1 MFSERKQYKPV
12 FGYFCAMLSI
22 SNLSYFIGGRPLY
35 ENANLHIKP
44 KDKIGLVGQNGT
56 GKSTLL
62 KIINGDYQAT
72 TGEVQKAKDCTIGF
86 LNQDL
91 LSYQSD
97 ESILNVALAAFK
109 ETLALQDEIDQVLK
123 QMETD
128 YSEEIINKLAY
139 LQERF
144 ESNEGYT
151 IKAKAEEVLE
161 GIGFQTKDL
170 SKPLRQF
177 SGGWRMRVMLAK
189 LLLEKPSLLML
200 DEPTNHLDLPS
211 IQWVENYLKNYEGA
225 VIVVSHD
232 QTFLDNCIS
241 TTVEVS
247 NQTLTSYPGNYSF
260 YKEEKKIRMELQ
272 QNAYENQ
279 QQMIKQT
286 EKFIERFRAKAT
298 KSNQVQS
305 RIKALDRMERVNE
318 VVNDEAFVNFK
329 FKFSQKSGRDVVVLD
344 HVSKSYGDLVILN
357 NTTARIER
365 GDKIALIGAN
375 GKGKSTLLRI
385 IAGSEPTSGSRTEGH
400 NVIKAFFAQHQL
412 EALTLDNEIIQE
424 MSQAGSKKTE
434 MELRG
439 VLGCFLFS
447 NEEVFKKIKVL
458 SGGEKS
464 RVALAKTLIS
474 EANFLLLDEPTNHL
488 DFQSVNILI
497 QALQQYEGTF
507 ITVSHDRHFIK
518 GVANKIWYI
527 EDHEIKEY
535 PGTYDEYEFW
545 RSQQIEVKA
554 APPTEKAEKKPQP
567 VPSKNATEIQQ
578 AKRDLKKLEEQL
590 QKVEKEIESLDLLKS
605 ETEEKMADPEVY
617 EDESKAQ
624 KLQAS
629 YQQIQK
635 SLLDAN
641 THWEELVDQISHLQE
656 LAG

>member
-1 MFSERKQYKPV
+1 
-12 FGYFCAMLSI
+12 MLSI
-22 SNLSYFIGGRPLY
+22 SNLSYFIGGRALY

-109 ETLALQDEIDQVLK
+109 ETLALQDEIDKVLK

-128 YSEEIINKLAY
+128 YSEEVINRLAY
-139 LQERF
+139 LQDRF

-161 GIGFQTKDL
+161 GIGFQTADL
-170 SKPLRQF
+170 QKPLRQF

-225 VIVVSHD
+225 VVVVSHD

-241 TTVEVS
+241 TTVEVA

-260 YKEEKKIRMELQ
+260 YKEEKKLRMELQ

-286 EKFIERFRAKAT
+286 ERFIERFRAKAT

-305 RIKALDRMERVNE
+305 RIKALDRMERVHE

-344 HVSKSYGDLVILN
+344 HVSKAYGDLVILK

-385 IAGSEPTSGSRTEGH
+385 IAGTEQIQGSRTEGH
-400 NVIKAFFAQHQL
+400 NVIKSFFAQHQL

-424 MSQAGSKKTE
+424 MSQAGSGKTE

-447 NEEVFKKIKVL
+447 NEEVYKKIKVL

-527 EDHEIKEY
+527 ENHEIKEY
-535 PGTYDEYEFW
+535 PGTYEEYEFW
-545 RSQQIEVKA
+545 RSQQTEVKA
-554 APPTEKAEKKPQP
+554 VAQVVQKVEKKPIETP
-567 VPSKNATEIQQ
+567 RNTPEIQQ
-578 AKRDLKKLEEQL
+578 AKRDLRKLEEQL
-590 QKVEKEIESLDLLKS
+590 SKIEKEIESLELLKR
-605 ETEEKMADPEVY
+605 ETEEKMADPEIY
-617 EDESKAQ
+617 ADESKAQ
-624 KLQAS
+624 KIQES
-629 YQQIQK
+629 YQDIQN
-635 SLLDAN
+635 SLYEAN
-641 THWEELVDQISHLQE
+641 AKWENLVEEISRLQE
-656 LAG
+656 ITAA

>member
-1 MFSERKQYKPV
+1 MPEQVDKRGN
-12 FGYFCAMLSI
+12 GYFCAMLSI
-22 SNLSYFIGGRPLY
+22 SNLSYFIGGRALY

-62 KIINGDYQAT
+62 KIIYGDYQAT

-109 ETLALQDEIDQVLK
+109 ETLALQDEIDKVLK
-123 QMETD
+123 LMETD
-128 YSEEIINKLAY
+128 YSEDVINRLAY
-139 LQERF
+139 LQDRF

-161 GIGFQTKDL
+161 GIGFQTADL
-170 SKPLRQF
+170 QKPLRQF

-225 VIVVSHD
+225 VVVVSHD

-241 TTVEVS
+241 TTVEVA
-247 NQTLTSYPGNYSF
+247 NQTLTAYPGNYSF
-260 YKEEKKIRMELQ
+260 YKEEKKLRMELQ

-286 EKFIERFRAKAT
+286 ERFIERFRAKAT

-305 RIKALDRMERVNE
+305 RIKALDRMERVHE

-329 FKFSQKSGRDVVVLD
+329 FKFSQKSGRDVVVID
-344 HVSKSYGDLVILN
+344 QVSKAYGDLVILK

-385 IAGSEPTSGSRTEGH
+385 IAGTEQIQGSRTEGH
-400 NVIKAFFAQHQL
+400 NVIKSFFAQHQL
-412 EALTLDNEIIQE
+412 ESLTLDNEIIQE
-424 MSQAGSKKTE
+424 MAQAGSGKSE

-447 NEEVFKKIKVL
+447 NEEVYKKIKVL

-474 EANFLLLDEPTNHL
+474 ESNFLLLDEPTNHL

-507 ITVSHDRHFIK
+507 ITVSHDRHFVK

-527 EDHEIKEY
+527 ENHEIKEY
-535 PGTYDEYEFW
+535 PGTYEEYEFW
-545 RSQQIEVKA
+545 RSQQIEVKVSA
-554 APPTEKAEKKPQP
+554 QSAQKVEKKPIETP
-567 VPSKNATEIQQ
+567 RNTPEMQQ
-578 AKRDLKKLEEQL
+578 AKRDLKKLEDQL
-590 QKVEKEIESLDLLKS
+590 SKVEKEIETLDLLKL
-605 ETEEKMADPEVY
+605 EVEEKMADPELY
-617 EDESKAQ
+617 LDEVKSQ
-624 KLQAS
+624 KLQES
-629 YQQIQK
+629 YQSVQNN
-635 SLLDAN
+635 LYEAN
-641 THWEELVDQISHLQE
+641 AKWENLVDQIAILQE
-656 LAG
+656 QLK

>member
-1 MFSERKQYKPV
+1 
-12 FGYFCAMLSI
+12 MLSI
-22 SNLSYFIGGRPLY
+22 SNLSYFIGGRALY

-62 KIINGDYQAT
+62 KIINGDYLPSS
-72 TGEVQKAKDCTIGF
+72 GDVQKAKDCTLGF

-97 ESILNVALAAFK
+97 DSILNVALAAFK
-109 ETLALQDEIDQVLK
+109 ETLAIQDEIEKVLK
-123 QMETD
+123 LMETD
-128 YSEEIINKLAY
+128 YSDEVINKLAF
-139 LQERF
+139 LQDRF

-161 GIGFQTKDL
+161 GIGFQTSDL
-170 SKPLRQF
+170 QKPLRQF

-225 VIVVSHD
+225 VVVVSHD

-241 TTVEVS
+241 TTVEVA
-247 NQTLTSYPGNYSF
+247 NETLTAYAGNYSF
-260 YKEEKKIRMELQ
+260 YKEEKKLRMELQ
-272 QNAYENQ
+272 QNAFENQ

-305 RIKALDRMERVNE
+305 RIKALDRLDRVHE

-329 FKFSQKSGRDVVVLD
+329 FKFSQKSGRDVITLD
-344 HVSKSYGDLVILN
+344 KVSKAYGDLTILK
-357 NTTARIER
+357 NTGARIER

-385 IAGSEPTSGSRTEGH
+385 IAGTEVGQGSRVEGH
-400 NVIKAFFAQHQL
+400 NLIKAFFAQHQL

-424 MSQAGSKKTE
+424 MSQAGSRKTE

-447 NEEVFKKIKVL
+447 NEEVYKKIKVL

-527 EDHEIKEY
+527 EQYEIKEY
-535 PGTYDEYEFW
+535 PGTYGEYEFW
-545 RSQQIEVKA
+545 RSQQVEVPATVA
-554 APPTEKAEKKPQP
+554 APKPVKEEVAP
-567 VPSKNATEIQQ
+567 PKSKEETQQ
-578 AKRDLKKLEEQL
+578 AKRELKKLEDQL
-590 QKVEKEIESLDLLKS
+590 LVIEKEISQLEGKKKELEDKL
-605 ETEEKMADPEVY
+605 ADPALY
-617 EDESKAQ
+617 LDEIQAQ
-624 KLQAS
+624 KTQAS
-629 YQQIQK
+629 YQQVDQ
-635 SLLDAN
+635 SLQASN
-641 THWEELVDQISHLQE
+641 ASWENLVDQISKLQQQV
-656 LAG
+656 

>member
-1 MFSERKQYKPV
+1 
-12 FGYFCAMLSI
+12 MLSI
-22 SNLSYFIGGRPLY
+22 NNLSYFIGGRPLY

-62 KIINGDYQAT
+62 KIINGDYQPSS
-72 TGEVQKAKDCTIGF
+72 GEVQKAKDCTIGF

-109 ETLALQDEIDQVLK
+109 ETLSLQDEIDEVLK
-123 QMETD
+123 KMETD
-128 YSEEIINKLAY
+128 YSEEVINRLAF

-144 ESNEGYT
+144 EANEGYT

-161 GIGFQTKDL
+161 GIGFKTADL
-170 SKPLRQF
+170 EKPLRTF

-211 IQWVENYLKNYEGA
+211 IQWVENYLKTYEGA
-225 VIVVSHD
+225 VVVVSHD
-232 QTFLDNCIS
+232 QTFLNNCIS
-241 TTVEVS
+241 STVEVA
-247 NQTLTSYPGNYSF
+247 NQTLTLYAGNYAF
-260 YKEEKKIRMELQ
+260 YKEEKVERMEIQ

-286 EKFIERFRAKAT
+286 EKFIERFRAKAS

-305 RIKALDRMERVNE
+305 RIKALDRLDKVHE
-318 VVNDEAFVNFK
+318 VVSDEVSVNFK
-329 FKFSQKSGRDVVVLD
+329 FKFSKQSGRDVVVLD
-344 HVSKSYGDLVILN
+344 QVSKSYGDLVILKN
-357 NTTARIER
+357 STARIER

-385 IAGSEPTSGSRTEGH
+385 IDGSEKIQGTRTEGY
-400 NVIKAFFAQHQL
+400 NVIKSFFAQHQL

-424 MSQAGSKKTE
+424 MTQAGSAKSE

-439 VLGCFLFS
+439 VLGCFLFT

-507 ITVSHDRHFIK
+507 VTVSHDRHFIK

-527 EDHEIKEY
+527 ENHEIKEY
-535 PGTYDEYEFW
+535 PGTYEEFEIW
-545 RSQQIEVKA
+545 KANQVEEKPLPSVVKVQKKEQ
-554 APPTEKAEKKPQP
+554 AP
-567 VPSKNATEIQQ
+567 VSKNTMEAQL
-578 AKRDLKKLEEQL
+578 AKKELKKLEEQL
-590 QKVEKEIESLDLLKS
+590 SKIEGEIETL
-605 ETEEKMADPEVY
+605 ETQKEKLEVEMANPELYANEAEAQNVQ
-617 EDESKAQ
+617 EKHQKIESK
-624 KLQAS
+624 LS
-629 YQQIQK
+629 DLN
-635 SLLDAN
+635 SD
-641 THWEELVDQISHLQE
+641 WEKLVDQISSLQE
-656 LAG
+656 VIA

>member
-1 MFSERKQYKPV
+1 
-12 FGYFCAMLSI
+12 MLSI

-62 KIINGDYQAT
+62 KIINGDFQPSS
-72 TGEVQKAKDCTIGF
+72 GEVQKAKDCTIGF

-109 ETLALQDEIDQVLK
+109 ETLKLQDEIEEVLIK
-123 QMETD
+123 METD
-128 YSEEIINKLAY
+128 HSEEIINRLAH
-139 LQERF
+139 LQDRF
-144 ESNEGYT
+144 ESHEGYT

-161 GIGFQTKDL
+161 GIGFRTADL
-170 SKPLRQF
+170 DKPLRTF

-211 IQWVENYLKNYEGA
+211 IQWVENYLRTYEGA
-225 VIVVSHD
+225 VVVVSHD

-241 TTVEVS
+241 STVEVAS
-247 NQTLTSYPGNYSF
+247 QTLTLYPGNYSF
-260 YKEEKKIRMELQ
+260 YKEEKVERMEIQ

-305 RIKALDRMERVNE
+305 RIKALDRLDKVHE
-318 VVNDEAFVNFK
+318 VVNDEVSVNFK
-329 FKFSQKSGRDVVVLD
+329 FKFSQKSGRDVVILD
-344 HVSKSYGDLVILN
+344 HVSKAYGDLVILK

-375 GKGKSTLLRI
+375 GKGKSTLLRVI
-385 IAGSEPTSGSRTEGH
+385 DGSEKIGGTRQEGH

-412 EALTLDNEIIQE
+412 EALDLSNEIIQE
-424 MSQAGSKKTE
+424 LAQAGSKKSE

-507 ITVSHDRHFIK
+507 LTVSHDRHFIR

-527 EDHEIKEY
+527 ENHEIKEY
-535 PGTYDEYEFW
+535 LGTYDEYEFW
-545 RSQQIEVKA
+545 KSQQAEVKA
-554 APPTEKAEKKPQP
+554 SAPAPKVEKKVQQP
-567 VPSKNATEIQQ
+567 TPRSQPEVLQ
-578 AKRDLKKLEEQL
+578 AKRDLKKLEDDLKVVEDEIGKL
-590 QKVEKEIESLDLLKS
+590 ESQKLVL
-605 ETEEKMADPEVY
+605 EEKMADPDLYSNESEAQRTRENYQKIQGYLEKVNSKWEV
-617 EDESKAQ
+617 
-624 KLQAS
+624 
-629 YQQIQK
+629 
-635 SLLDAN
+635 
-641 THWEELVDQISHLQE
+641 LVDQISSLQE
-656 LAG
+656 MVI

>member
-1 MFSERKQYKPV
+1 
-12 FGYFCAMLSI
+12 MLSI
-22 SNLSYFIGGRPLY
+22 SNLSYFIGGRALY

-62 KIINGDYQAT
+62 KIIHGDYLPT

-97 ESILNVALAAFK
+97 DSILDVALAAFK
-109 ETLALQDEIDQVLK
+109 ETLAIQEEIDQVLK
-123 QMETD
+123 LMETD
-128 YSEEIINKLAY
+128 YSEEVINRLAH
-139 LQERF
+139 LQDRF

-161 GIGFQTKDL
+161 GIGFQTNDL
-170 SKPLRQF
+170 QKPLRQF

-189 LLLEKPSLLML
+189 LLLEKPALLML

-225 VIVVSHD
+225 VVVVSHD

-241 TTVEVS
+241 TTVEVA
-247 NQTLTSYPGNYSF
+247 NETLTSYPGNYSF
-260 YKEEKKIRMELQ
+260 YKEEKKLRMELQ

-279 QQMIKQT
+279 QQQIKQT
-286 EKFIERFRAKAT
+286 ERFIERFRAKAT

-305 RIKALDRMERVNE
+305 RIKALDRMERVHE

-329 FKFSQKSGRDVVVLD
+329 FKFSQKSGRDVVTLD
-344 HVSKSYGDLVILN
+344 QVSKAYGDLTILK
-357 NTTARIER
+357 NTIARIER

-385 IAGSEPTSGSRTEGH
+385 IAGTEAISGKRGEGH
-400 NVIKAFFAQHQL
+400 NVIKSFFAQHQL

-424 MSQAGSKKTE
+424 MSQAGSGKTE

-447 NEEVFKKIKVL
+447 NEEVYKKIKVL

-527 EDHEIKEY
+527 EQHEIKEY
-535 PGTYDEYEFW
+535 PGTYEEYEFW
-545 RSQQIEVKA
+545 RSQQVEQVAAAPTKKPVKA
-554 APPTEKAEKKPQP
+554 ASVSPTK
-567 VPSKNATEIQQ
+567 SKEDTQQ
-578 AKRDLKKLEEQL
+578 AKRELKKLEDQL
-590 QKVEKEIESLDLLKS
+590 QAVEKEIHQLEVQKQDLEIKL
-605 ETEEKMADPEVY
+605 ADPSLY
-617 EDESKAQ
+617 LDELESQ
-624 KLQAS
+624 KTQAS
-629 YQQIQK
+629 YQQIQA
-635 SLLDAN
+635 SLDTVNAN
-641 THWEELVDQISHLQE
+641 WEKLVDQISLVQQ
-656 LAG
+656 LLT

>member
-1 MFSERKQYKPV
+1 
-12 FGYFCAMLSI
+12 MLSI
-22 SNLSYFIGGRPLY
+22 SNLSYFIGGRALY

-62 KIINGDYQAT
+62 KIINGDYLPSS
-72 TGEVQKAKDCTIGF
+72 GDVQKAKDCTLGF

-97 ESILNVALAAFK
+97 DSILDVALAAFK
-109 ETLALQDEIDQVLK
+109 ETLAIQAEIEQVLK
-123 QMETD
+123 LMETD
-128 YSEEIINKLAY
+128 YSDEVINKLAF
-139 LQERF
+139 LQDRF

-161 GIGFQTKDL
+161 GIGFQTSDL
-170 SKPLRQF
+170 QKPLRQF

-241 TTVEVS
+241 TTVEVA
-247 NQTLTSYPGNYSF
+247 NETLTAYAGNYS
-260 YKEEKKIRMELQ
+260 YYREEKKLRMELQ
-272 QNAYENQ
+272 QNAFENQ

-305 RIKALDRMERVNE
+305 RIKALGRLDRVHE

-329 FKFSQKSGRDVVVLD
+329 FKFSQKSGRDVITLD
-344 HVSKSYGDLVILN
+344 KVSKAYGDLTILK
-357 NTTARIER
+357 NTAARIER

-375 GKGKSTLLRI
+375 GKGKSTLLRL
-385 IAGSEPTSGSRTEGH
+385 IAGTEVGQGTRVEGH
-400 NVIKAFFAQHQL
+400 NLIKAFFAQHQL

-447 NEEVFKKIKVL
+447 NEEVYKKIKVL

-527 EDHEIKEY
+527 EQHEIKEY
-535 PGTYDEYEFW
+535 PGTYEEYEFW
-545 RSQQIEVKA
+545 RSQQVEVTSAPIQKQVKVEV
-554 APPTEKAEKKPQP
+554 APPK
-567 VPSKNATEIQQ
+567 SKEDAQQ
-578 AKRDLKKLEEQL
+578 TKRELKKLEEQL
-590 QKVEKEIESLDLLKS
+590 QLVEKEISQHEAKKKELEDKL
-605 ETEEKMADPEVY
+605 ADPSLY
-617 EDESKAQ
+617 LDEAKAQ
-624 KLQAS
+624 KIQAS
-629 YQQIQK
+629 YQQVEE
-635 SLLDAN
+635 SLETAN
-641 THWEELVDQISHLQE
+641 TSWEKLVDQISQLQQQAT
-656 LAG
+656 LA

>member
-1 MFSERKQYKPV
+1 
-12 FGYFCAMLSI
+12 MLSI

-62 KIINGDYQAT
+62 KIINGDIQPT
-72 TGEVQKAKDCTIGF
+72 SGEVQKAKDCSIGF

-97 ESILNVALAAFK
+97 DSILNVALAAFK
-109 ETLALQDEIDQVLK
+109 ETLALQDEMDEVLK
-123 QMETD
+123 KMETD
-128 YSEEIINKLAY
+128 YSEEIINRLAF

-144 ESNEGYT
+144 EANEGYT

-161 GIGFQTKDL
+161 GIGFKSSDL
-170 SKPLRQF
+170 EKPLRTF

-211 IQWVENYLKNYEGA
+211 IEWVENYMKNYEGA

-241 TTVEVS
+241 STVEVANHS
-247 NQTLTSYPGNYSF
+247 LTLYAGNYSY
-260 YKEEKKIRMELQ
+260 YKEEKKERMEIQ

-305 RIKALDRMERVNE
+305 RIKALDRMEKVHE
-318 VVNDEAFVNFK
+318 VVDDQVSVNFK
-329 FKFSQKSGRDVVVLD
+329 FKFSKQSGRDVITLD
-344 HVSKSYGDLVILN
+344 NISKAYGDNVILKN
-357 NTTARIER
+357 ATARIER

-385 IAGSEPTSGSRTEGH
+385 IDGSEKNLQGERKEGY
-400 NVIKAFFAQHQL
+400 NVIKSFFAQHQL
-412 EALTLDNEIIQE
+412 EALTLDNEILQE
-424 MSQAGSKKTE
+424 MMQAGSAKTE

-507 ITVSHDRHFIK
+507 VTVSHDRHFIR

-527 EDHEIKEY
+527 EDYEIKEY
-535 PGTYDEYEFW
+535 PGTYEEYELW
-545 RSQQIEVKA
+545 RESQVAVEKKVET
-554 APPTEKAEKKPQP
+554 PKAEKKVEKKAP
-567 VPSKNATEIQQ
+567 VNNPEVQQ
-578 AKRDLKKLEEQL
+578 AKKELRKLEGELEQ
-590 QKVEKEIESLDLLKS
+590 VEKQVEKLEQQKSDL
-605 ETEEKMADPEVY
+605 EERMADPELY
-617 EDESKAQ
+617 TREEEAQETQLAYHDLESKLKEYNEQ
-624 KLQAS
+624 
-629 YQQIQK
+629 
-635 SLLDAN
+635 
-641 THWEELVDQISHLQE
+641 WEQLVDRISTVQE
-656 LAG
+656 LIS

>member
-1 MFSERKQYKPV
+1 
-12 FGYFCAMLSI
+12 MLSI
-22 SNLSYFIGGRPLY
+22 SNLSYFIGGRALY

-62 KIINGDYQAT
+62 KIINGDYLPSS
-72 TGEVQKAKDCTIGF
+72 GDVQKAKDCTLGF

-97 ESILNVALAAFK
+97 DSILDVALAAFK
-109 ETLALQDEIDQVLK
+109 ETLAIQAEIEQVLK
-123 QMETD
+123 LMETD
-128 YSEEIINKLAY
+128 YSDEVINKLAF
-139 LQERF
+139 LQDRF

-161 GIGFQTKDL
+161 GIGFQTSDL
-170 SKPLRQF
+170 QKPLRQF

-241 TTVEVS
+241 TTVEVA
-247 NQTLTSYPGNYSF
+247 NETLTAYAGNYSF
-260 YKEEKKIRMELQ
+260 YREEKKLRMELQ
-272 QNAYENQ
+272 QNAFENQ

-305 RIKALDRMERVNE
+305 RIKALDRLDRVHE

-329 FKFSQKSGRDVVVLD
+329 FKFSQKSGRDVVTLD
-344 HVSKSYGDLVILN
+344 QVSKSYGELTILK
-357 NTTARIER
+357 NTVARIER

-385 IAGSEPTSGSRTEGH
+385 IAGTEVIQGSRQEGH
-400 NVIKAFFAQHQL
+400 NVIKSFFAQHQL

-447 NEEVFKKIKVL
+447 NEEVYKKIKVL

-527 EDHEIKEY
+527 EQHEIKEY
-535 PGTYDEYEFW
+535 PGTYEEYEFW
-545 RSQQIEVKA
+545 RSQQLEVSSVPIQKQVKVEV
-554 APPTEKAEKKPQP
+554 APPK
-567 VPSKNATEIQQ
+567 SKEDNQQ
-578 AKRDLKKLEEQL
+578 AKKELKKLEEQL
-590 QKVEKEIESLDLLKS
+590 QLIEKEISQL
-605 ETEEKMADPEVY
+605 EEKKKGLEEKLADPSLY
-617 EDESKAQ
+617 LDEAQ
-624 KLQAS
+624 TQKIQAS
-629 YQQIQK
+629 YQQVDE
-635 SLLDAN
+635 SLVAAN
-641 THWEELVDQISHLQE
+641 TSWEKLVDQISQLQQQST
-656 LAG
+656 LA

>member
-1 MFSERKQYKPV
+1 
-12 FGYFCAMLSI
+12 MLSI
-22 SNLSYFIGGRPLY
+22 SNLSYFIGGRALY

-62 KIINGDYQAT
+62 KIIHGDYLPT

-97 ESILNVALAAFK
+97 DSILDVALAAFK
-109 ETLALQDEIDQVLK
+109 ETLAIQDEIEQVLK
-123 QMETD
+123 LMETD
-128 YSEEIINKLAY
+128 YSEEVINRLAH
-139 LQERF
+139 LQDRF
-144 ESNEGYT
+144 ESHEGYT

-161 GIGFQTKDL
+161 GIGFQTNDL
-170 SKPLRQF
+170 QKPLRQF

-189 LLLEKPSLLML
+189 LLLEKPALLML

-225 VIVVSHD
+225 VVVVSHD
-232 QTFLDNCIS
+232 QTFLDNCIN
-241 TTVEVS
+241 TTVEVA

-260 YKEEKKIRMELQ
+260 YKEEKKLRMELQ

-279 QQMIKQT
+279 QQHIKQT
-286 EKFIERFRAKAT
+286 ERFIERFRAKAT

-305 RIKALDRMERVNE
+305 RIKALDRMERVHE

-329 FKFSQKSGRDVVVLD
+329 FKFSQKSGRDVVTLD
-344 HVSKSYGDLVILN
+344 QVSKAYGDLTILK

-385 IAGSEPTSGSRTEGH
+385 IAGTEAIAGKRAEGH

-424 MSQAGSKKTE
+424 MSQAGSGKTE

-447 NEEVFKKIKVL
+447 NEEVYKKIKVL

-527 EDHEIKEY
+527 EQHEIKEY
-535 PGTYDEYEFW
+535 PGTYEEYEFW
-545 RSQQIEVKA
+545 RSQQVAQVAAAPVQKPVKA
-554 APPTEKAEKKPQP
+554 AVMT
-567 VPSKNATEIQQ
+567 PSKSKEETQL
-578 AKRDLKKLEEQL
+578 AKKELKKLEDQL
-590 QKVEKEIESLDLLKS
+590 QGVEKEIHHLEVQKLDLEAKLAEPS
-605 ETEEKMADPEVY
+605 LYLDEV
-617 EDESKAQ
+617 EAQ
-624 KLQAS
+624 KIQTS
-629 YQQIQK
+629 YQQVQGTLEK
-635 SLLDAN
+635 VNA
-641 THWEELVDQISHLQE
+641 TWEQLVDQISSLQQQVTQV
-656 LAG
+656 

>member
-1 MFSERKQYKPV
+1 
-12 FGYFCAMLSI
+12 MLSI
-22 SNLSYFIGGRPLY
+22 SNLSYFIGGRALY

-62 KIINGDYQAT
+62 KIINGDYLPSS
-72 TGEVQKAKDCTIGF
+72 GDVQKAKDCTLGF

-97 ESILNVALAAFK
+97 DSILDVALAAFK
-109 ETLALQDEIDQVLK
+109 ETLAIQDEIDQVLK
-123 QMETD
+123 LMETD
-128 YSEEIINKLAY
+128 YSEEVINRLAY
-139 LQERF
+139 LQDRF

-161 GIGFQTKDL
+161 GIGFQTSDL
-170 SKPLRQF
+170 QKPLRQF

-241 TTVEVS
+241 TTVEVA
-247 NQTLTSYPGNYSF
+247 NETLTSYPGNYSF
-260 YKEEKKIRMELQ
+260 YKEEKKLRMELQ
-272 QNAYENQ
+272 QNAFENQ

-286 EKFIERFRAKAT
+286 ERFIERFRAKAT

-305 RIKALDRMERVNE
+305 RIKALDRLDRVHE

-329 FKFSQKSGRDVVVLD
+329 FKFSQKSGRDVVTLD
-344 HVSKSYGDLVILN
+344 QVSKAYGDLTILK

-385 IAGSEPTSGSRTEGH
+385 IAGSEVLQGARQEGH
-400 NVIKAFFAQHQL
+400 NVIKSFFAQHQL

-424 MSQAGSKKTE
+424 MSQAGSGKTE

-447 NEEVFKKIKVL
+447 NEEVYKKIKVL

-527 EDHEIKEY
+527 EHHEIKEY
-535 PGTYDEYEFW
+535 PGTYEEYEFW
-545 RSQQIEVKA
+545 RSQQVVQAAAAPVQKPVKA
-554 APPTEKAEKKPQP
+554 AVVSPPK
-567 VPSKNATEIQQ
+567 SKEDTQQ
-578 AKRDLKKLEEQL
+578 AKRELKKLEDQL
-590 QKVEKEIESLDLLKS
+590 QGVEKEIHQLEVQKVDLEAKLAEPSLYLD
-605 ETEEKMADPEVY
+605 EV
-617 EDESKAQ
+617 EAQ
-624 KLQAS
+624 KIQAS
-629 YQQIQK
+629 YQQVQS
-635 SLLDAN
+635 SLEKVNAS
-641 THWEELVDQISHLQE
+641 WEQLVDQISSLQQ
-656 LAG
+656 LVAQV

>member
-1 MFSERKQYKPV
+1 V
-12 FGYFCAMLSI
+12 
-22 SNLSYFIGGRPLY
+22 
-35 ENANLHIKP
+35 
-44 KDKIGLVGQNGT
+44 
-56 GKSTLL
+56 
-62 KIINGDYQAT
+62 INR
-72 TGEVQKAKDCTIGF
+72 
-86 LNQDL
+86 
-91 LSYQSD
+91 
-97 ESILNVALAAFK
+97 LAH
-109 ETLALQDEIDQVLK
+109 LQD
-123 QMETD
+123 
-128 YSEEIINKLAY
+128 
-139 LQERF
+139 RF

-161 GIGFQTKDL
+161 GIGFQTNDL
-170 SKPLRQF
+170 QKPLRQF

-189 LLLEKPSLLML
+189 LLLEKPALLML

-225 VIVVSHD
+225 VVVVSHD

-241 TTVEVS
+241 TTVEVA
-247 NQTLTSYPGNYSF
+247 NQTLTSYSGNYSF
-260 YKEEKKIRMELQ
+260 YKEEKKLRMELQ

-279 QQMIKQT
+279 QQQIKQT
-286 EKFIERFRAKAT
+286 ERFIERFRAKAT

-305 RIKALDRMERVNE
+305 RIKALDRMDRVHE

-329 FKFSQKSGRDVVVLD
+329 FKFSQKSGRDVVTLD
-344 HVSKSYGDLVILN
+344 QVSKAYGDLTILK

-385 IAGSEPTSGSRTEGH
+385 IAGTEAIAGKRAEGH

-424 MSQAGSKKTE
+424 MSQAGSGKTE

-447 NEEVFKKIKVL
+447 NEEVYKKIKVL

-527 EDHEIKEY
+527 EQHEIKEY
-535 PGTYDEYEFW
+535 PGTYEEYEFW
-545 RSQQIEVKA
+545 RSQQVDQVAAAPAQKPVKA
-554 APPTEKAEKKPQP
+554 APVTSPK
-567 VPSKNATEIQQ
+567 SKEDTQQ
-578 AKRDLKKLEEQL
+578 AKRELKKLEDQL
-590 QKVEKEIESLDLLKS
+590 QDVEKEIHQLEVQKQDLEAKLAEPSLYLD
-605 ETEEKMADPEVY
+605 EV
-617 EDESKAQ
+617 EAQ
-624 KLQAS
+624 KIQAS
-629 YQQIQK
+629 YQQVQA
-635 SLLDAN
+635 SLEKVNA
-641 THWEELVDQISHLQE
+641 TWEQLVDHISSLQQQV
-656 LAG
+656 AQV

>member
-1 MFSERKQYKPV
+1 
-12 FGYFCAMLSI
+12 MLSI
-22 SNLSYFIGGRPLY
+22 SNLSYFIGGRALY

-62 KIINGDYQAT
+62 KIIHGDYLPT

-97 ESILNVALAAFK
+97 DAILDVALAAFK
-109 ETLALQDEIDQVLK
+109 ETLAIQDEIDQVLK
-123 QMETD
+123 LMETD
-128 YSEEIINKLAY
+128 YSEEVINRLAY
-139 LQERF
+139 LQDRF

-170 SKPLRQF
+170 QKPLRQF

-189 LLLEKPSLLML
+189 LLLEKPALLML

-225 VIVVSHD
+225 VVVVSHD

-241 TTVEVS
+241 TTVEVA

-260 YKEEKKIRMELQ
+260 YKEEKKLRMELQ

-279 QQMIKQT
+279 QQHIKQT
-286 EKFIERFRAKAT
+286 ERFIERFRAKAT

-305 RIKALDRMERVNE
+305 RIKALDRMERVHE

-329 FKFSQKSGRDVVVLD
+329 FKFSQKSGRDVVTLD
-344 HVSKSYGDLVILN
+344 QVSKAYGDLTILK

-385 IAGSEPTSGSRTEGH
+385 IAGTEPISGKRAEGH

-424 MSQAGSKKTE
+424 MSQAGSGKTE

-447 NEEVFKKIKVL
+447 NEEVYKKIKVL

-527 EDHEIKEY
+527 EQHEIKEY
-535 PGTYDEYEFW
+535 PGTYEEYEFW
-545 RSQQIEVKA
+545 RSQQVTQEAASPVQKSVK
-554 APPTEKAEKKPQP
+554 PVAET
-567 VPSKNATEIQQ
+567 PSKSKEDTQQ
-578 AKRDLKKLEEQL
+578 AKRELKKLEDQL
-590 QKVEKEIESLDLLKS
+590 QVVEKEIHQLEVQMQDLEVKLAEPSLYLN
-605 ETEEKMADPEVY
+605 EV
-617 EDESKAQ
+617 EAQ
-624 KLQAS
+624 KIQTT
-629 YQQIQK
+629 YQQVQS
-635 SLLDAN
+635 SLEKVNAI
-641 THWEELVDQISHLQE
+641 WEQLVDQISTLQQQV
-656 LAG
+656 AQV

>member
-1 MFSERKQYKPV
+1 
-12 FGYFCAMLSI
+12 MLSI

-62 KIINGDYQAT
+62 KIINGDFQPSS
-72 TGEVQKAKDCTIGF
+72 GEVQKAKDCTIGF

-91 LSYQSD
+91 LSFQSD
-97 ESILNVALAAFK
+97 DSILNVALAAFK
-109 ETLALQDEIDQVLK
+109 ETLALQDEIDDVLK
-123 QMETD
+123 KMETD
-128 YSEEIINKLAY
+128 YSEEVINRLAF

-144 ESNEGYT
+144 EANEGYT

-161 GIGFQTKDL
+161 GIGFKSADL
-170 SKPLRQF
+170 EKPLRTF

-211 IQWVENYLKNYEGA
+211 IEWVENYMKNYDGA

-241 TTVEVS
+241 STVEVAS
-247 NQTLTSYPGNYSF
+247 NTLTLYAGNYSF
-260 YKEEKKIRMELQ
+260 YKEEKVERMEIQ
-272 QNAYENQ
+272 QNAFENQ

-305 RIKALDRMERVNE
+305 RIKALDRLDRVHE
-318 VVNDEAFVNFK
+318 VVSDEVSVNFK
-329 FKFSQKSGRDVVVLD
+329 FKFTKQSGRDVITLD
-344 HVSKSYGDLVILN
+344 NISKAYGDNVILK

-385 IAGSEPTSGSRTEGH
+385 IDGSEKDIKGRTEGY
-400 NVIKAFFAQHQL
+400 NVIKSFFAQHQL

-424 MSQAGSKKTE
+424 MAQAGSAKSE

-439 VLGCFLFS
+439 VLGCFLFT

-474 EANFLLLDEPTNHL
+474 ESNFLLLDEPTNHL

-507 ITVSHDRHFIK
+507 VTVSHDRQFIR

-527 EDHEIKEY
+527 ENHEIKEY
-535 PGTYDEYEFW
+535 LGTYAEYEAW
-545 RSQQIEVKA
+545 RENQVA
-554 APPTEKAEKKPQP
+554 VAPVVQKAEKKEQP
-567 VPSKNATEIQQ
+567 KAKAPVNNPEEQQ
-578 AKRDLKKLEEQL
+578 AKKDLRKLEEEL
-590 QKVEKEIESLDLLKS
+590 ERVEKEVERL
-605 ETEEKMADPEVY
+605 EEKKLGLERKMADPELY
-617 EDESKAQ
+617 SREEEAQ
-624 KLQAS
+624 EIQENYQGLQTKLEISNEQ
-629 YQQIQK
+629 
-635 SLLDAN
+635 
-641 THWEELVDQISHLQE
+641 WEVLVDKISNLQE
-656 LAG
+656 VLS

>member
-1 MFSERKQYKPV
+1 
-12 FGYFCAMLSI
+12 MLSI
-22 SNLSYFIGGRPLY
+22 NNLSYFIGGRPLY

-62 KIINGDYQAT
+62 KIINGDYQPSS
-72 TGEVQKAKDCTIGF
+72 GEVQKAKDCTIGF

-97 ESILNVALAAFK
+97 DSILNVALAAFK
-109 ETLALQDEIDQVLK
+109 ETLSLQDEIDEVLK
-123 QMETD
+123 KMEID
-128 YSEEIINKLAY
+128 YSEEIINRLAY

-144 ESNEGYT
+144 EANEGYT

-161 GIGFQTKDL
+161 GIGFKTADL
-170 SKPLRQF
+170 EKPLRTF

-211 IQWVENYLKNYEGA
+211 IQWVENYLKTYEGA
-225 VIVVSHD
+225 VVVVSHD
-232 QTFLDNCIS
+232 QTFLNNCIS
-241 TTVEVS
+241 STVEVA
-247 NQTLTSYPGNYSF
+247 NQTLTLYAGNYAF
-260 YKEEKKIRMELQ
+260 YKEEKLERMEIQ

-286 EKFIERFRAKAT
+286 EKFIERFRAKAS

-305 RIKALDRMERVNE
+305 RIKALDRMDKVHE
-318 VVNDEAFVNFK
+318 VVNDEVSVNFK
-329 FKFSQKSGRDVVVLD
+329 FKFSKQSGRDVVVLD
-344 HVSKSYGDLVILN
+344 QVSKSYGENVILK
-357 NTTARIER
+357 NTSARIER

-375 GKGKSTLLRI
+375 GKGKSTLLRVI
-385 IAGSEPTSGSRTEGH
+385 DGSEKIDGSRTEGY
-400 NVIKAFFAQHQL
+400 NVIKSFFAQHQL

-424 MSQAGSKKTE
+424 MTQAGSSKSE

-439 VLGCFLFS
+439 VLGCFLFT

-507 ITVSHDRHFIK
+507 VTVSHDRHFIK

-527 EDHEIKEY
+527 EEQEIKEY
-535 PGTYDEYEFW
+535 PGTYEEFELW
-545 RSQQIEVKA
+545 KANQIEVK
-554 APPTEKAEKKPQP
+554 P
-567 VPSKNATEIQQ
+567 IQQ
-578 AKRDLKKLEEQL
+578 AIKVPKKEVVITPKTNEETQLAKKELKKLEEL
-590 QKVEKEIESLDLLKS
+590 LRKVESEVELFESDKKKIEIQ
-605 ETEEKMADPEVY
+605 MADSELYTDEV
-617 EDESKAQ
+617 KA
-624 KLQAS
+624 
-629 YQQIQK
+629 QQIQNLYQDVEK
-635 SLLDAN
+635 KLDRLNAE
-641 THWEELVDQISHLQE
+641 WESLVDQISTLQE
-656 LAG
+656 VNF

>member
-1 MFSERKQYKPV
+1 
-12 FGYFCAMLSI
+12 MLSI
-22 SNLSYFIGGRPLY
+22 SNLSYFIGGRALY

-62 KIINGDYQAT
+62 KIISGDYQPSS
-72 TGEVQKAKDCTIGF
+72 GEVQKAKDCTIGF

-109 ETLALQDEIDQVLK
+109 ETLALQDEIDEVLK
-123 QMETD
+123 KMETD
-128 YSEEIINKLAY
+128 HSEEIINRLAF
-139 LQERF
+139 LQDRF
-144 ESNEGYT
+144 EANEGYT

-161 GIGFQTKDL
+161 GIGFKTEDL
-170 SKPLRQF
+170 EKPLRTF

-211 IQWVENYLKNYEGA
+211 IQWVENYLKTYEGA

-241 TTVEVS
+241 STVEVA
-247 NQTLTSYPGNYSF
+247 NQTLTLYAGNYSF
-260 YKEEKKIRMELQ
+260 YKEEKKERMEIQ

-286 EKFIERFRAKAT
+286 ERFIERFRAKAS

-305 RIKALDRMERVNE
+305 RVKALDRMERVHE
-318 VVNDEAFVNFK
+318 VVDDEAFVNFK

-344 HVSKSYGDLVILN
+344 HVSKSYGDLTILK
-357 NTTARIER
+357 NTSARIER

-385 IAGSEPTSGSRTEGH
+385 IDGTEKIQGERTEGY
-400 NVIKAFFAQHQL
+400 NVIKSFFAQHQL

-424 MSQAGSKKTE
+424 MAQAGSPKTE
-434 MELRG
+434 TELRN
-439 VLGCFLFS
+439 VLGCFLFT

-518 GVANKIWYI
+518 GVANKIWFI
-527 EDHEIKEY
+527 EDNQIKEY
-535 PGTYDEYEFW
+535 PGTYEEYEFW
-545 RSQQIEVKA
+545 KSQQVKEEGA
-554 APPTEKAEKKPQP
+554 NQAQEKAVKKEQKKTFNPQDP
-567 VPSKNATEIQQ
+567 EVQQ
-578 AKRDLKKLEEQL
+578 AKKNLKKLENQL
-590 QKVEKEIESLDLLKS
+590 ESVEKEVEKLEGNLATIEKEL
-605 ETEEKMADPEVY
+605 ADPKLY
-617 EDESKAQ
+617 NDDEKAAKVQ
-624 KLQAS
+624 DK
-629 YQQIQK
+629 YQSVKGQ
-635 SLLDAN
+635 LDRKNAE
-641 THWEELVDQISHLQE
+641 WEELVDEISKLQE
-656 LAG
+656 TLS